1 MHHFMAV
8 PACFISS
15 PHAKRE
21 DDDFRI
27 QDEDG
32 MGKRYTWPFLL
43 LHACH
48 FLSNESVLGP
58 SFSSMTSKVPIRKSS
73 LYPRISHTPTFNT
86 KSLHKSVFRKRTHTI
101 MECKANQLAQLASW
115 LQYASVQ
122 RHKSTL
128 HPAAVGRKLPL
139 SARKY
144 QLALMGKIPH
154 VGIIGAGVSGLRCA
168 DILAQNGAKVTIL
181 EARNR
186 IGGRVR
192 SWPSCSWEM
201 KNLTGYHR

>member
-1 MHHFMAV
+1 
-8 PACFISS
+8 
-15 PHAKRE
+15 
-21 DDDFRI
+21 
-27 QDEDG
+27 
-32 MGKRYTWPFLL
+32 
-43 LHACH
+43 
-48 FLSNESVLGP
+48 
-58 SFSSMTSKVPIRKSS
+58 
-73 LYPRISHTPTFNT
+73 
-86 KSLHKSVFRKRTHTI
+86 

>member
-1 MHHFMAV
+1 MKM
-8 PACFISS
+8 
-15 PHAKRE
+15 
-21 DDDFRI
+21 
-27 QDEDG
+27 G
-32 MGKRYTWPFLL
+32 MGRRYTRAFQ
-43 LHACH
+43 CCY
-48 FLSNESVLGP
+48 
-58 SFSSMTSKVPIRKSS
+58 FSSERPRTSTSFYHFKRIYPELNLQSS
-73 LYPRISHTPTFNT
+73 SQASHSSIYYQ
-86 KSLHKSVFRKRTHTI
+86 SLALFVFRKYNTHTI

-115 LQYASVQ
+115 LQCASVQ
-122 RHKSTL
+122 HRKSTL

-144 QLALMGKIPH
+144 QVALMGKTPH

-192 SWPSCSWEM
+192 SSSPHS
-201 KNLTGYHR
+201 